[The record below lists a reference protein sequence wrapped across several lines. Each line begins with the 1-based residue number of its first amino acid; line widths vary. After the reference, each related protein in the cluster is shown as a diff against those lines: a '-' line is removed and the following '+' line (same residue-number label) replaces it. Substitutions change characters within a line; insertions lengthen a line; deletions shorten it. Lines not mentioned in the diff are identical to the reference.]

1 MPCWGSVDGVDCQG
15 AAEGVGGSGEV
26 GAALGSARQTQSLL
40 NVRDYCSWSPVG
52 VAEGCCVGCTLSLY
66 AIGARGLRRRETRRS
81 SDTGVRRVLR
91 SCLHGLRAVSGALV
105 VVWWRGGS
113 VLRVASALRSLGG
126 ALVAQRWR
134 DGLSLREER
143 VDESISLAS
152 CLCAV
157 VRWER
162 Y

>member
-1 MPCWGSVDGVDCQG
+1 M
-15 AAEGVGGSGEV
+15 
-26 GAALGSARQTQSLL
+26 
-40 NVRDYCSWSPVG
+40 
-52 VAEGCCVGCTLSLY
+52 
-66 AIGARGLRRRETRRS
+66 
-81 SDTGVRRVLR
+81 R